1 MHNISRTGSSKID
14 MGIKLKLYF
23 IFYTNCLIFIM
34 TVRVSEL
41 VQYQICPR
49 LVYFGARDNERD
61 QGLQQPQAR
70 LRSRIEGFILKELA
84 FNLSR
89 IINCESDIAEV
100 MGDILKCVPWIY
112 REEMCQDIDLEPLR
126 ADFMRIINER
136 WLKKLRS
143 TRELELEL
151 EHGYERE
158 RVLYSAKLNLS
169 GSVDKLIIADEEEIP
184 CIIKTGK
191 SPEYG
196 VWRSDRIQ
204 LAAYAMLIEDESMR
218 TVRRGLVQYI
228 RDAEFREVQIRR
240 ADRAMVLHVLKRVK
254 RVKQGVFPDRSR
266 NAPCENCAYADICNT
281 RKTFLSVLFGQ
292 KQK

>member
-1 MHNISRTGSSKID
+1 M
-14 MGIKLKLYF
+14 
-23 IFYTNCLIFIM
+23 M

-49 LVYFGARDNERD
+49 LVYFGARNHE
-61 QGLQQPQAR
+61 LQSQTAVK
-70 LRSRIEGFILKELA
+70 LRSRIEGFILKEFA
-84 FNLSR
+84 FNLHR
-89 IINCESDIAEV
+89 IINCEADIPDVMSDIL
-100 MGDILKCVPWIY
+100 DSLPLIY
-112 REEMCQDIDLEPLR
+112 REELTDQIDLEPLR
-126 ADFMRIINER
+126 ENFQRIINDK
-136 WLKKLRS
+136 WLKKLQS

-151 EHGYERE
+151 VHGYERE
-158 RVLYSAKLNLS
+158 RVLYSDKLNLS

-196 VWRSDRIQ
+196 VWRSDRLQ
-204 LAAYAMLIEDESMR
+204 LAAYAMLIEDEFRR

-240 ADRAMVLHVLKRVK
+240 ADRAMVLQVLKRVK
-254 RVKQGVFPDRSR
+254 RVKRGVFPDRSR
-266 NAPCENCAYADICNT
+266 NAPCESCTYADICNT

-292 KQK
+292 K